1 MLVYDISVDLRNN
14 FGRGID
20 GTSKVLC
27 SSCFGGLEAVVKF
40 LLSKTELTC
49 TAAGKHPLHFA
60 AMAGNPSLICLV
72 RHFMKKQGITEADIA
87 GATCEKDLNSIE
99 LQAPL
104 TLAIQM
110 ATMKMKDLV
119 LSAEPSS
126 YSLKL
131 FMKDCPEATG
141 L

>member
-1 MLVYDISVDLRNN
+1 
-14 FGRGID
+14 
-20 GTSKVLC
+20 
-27 SSCFGGLEAVVKF
+27 
-40 LLSKTELTC
+40 
-49 TAAGKHPLHFA
+49 
-60 AMAGNPSLICLV
+60 
-72 RHFMKKQGITEADIA
+72 MKKQGITEADIA
-87 GATCEKDLNSIE
+87 GATGEKDLNSIE

-104 TLAIQM
+104 TLAIHM